1 MFMVRDLGKYTTFD
15 KVRKVSV
22 MSVTV
27 EFNLE
32 VGYKHTNQTGWCIG
46 NAVESV
52 PEVSGTRCREVLCFS
67 LLLCNCHYY
76 FF

>member
-32 VGYKHTNQTGWCIG
+32 VGYKHTSQTGWCIG
-46 NAVESV
+46 NAV
-52 PEVSGTRCREVLCFS
+52 
-67 LLLCNCHYY
+67 
-76 FF
+76 